1 MMSEEELRQEM
12 RQYIRYITG
21 RKPSEHA
28 LQLFVRANEQPT
40 FILDHEEENQLRQIL
55 PHPILIP
62 LIDCATGLFL
72 PNHFLRKRMTLA
84 FAIIETDTA
93 YVDLFMPRPFRIYG
107 FAQLAFRGTTA
118 VFKAIIGRL
127 VLWKIA

>member
-1 MMSEEELRQEM
+1 MMREEELRQEM
-12 RQYIRYITG
+12 KQYIRYITG
-21 RKPSEHA
+21 RTATEHSLQQFSKANLQPSFA
-28 LQLFVRANEQPT
+28 LNP
-40 FILDHEEENQLRQIL
+40 EEEYQLRQVL
-55 PHPILIP
+55 PYPILIP

-118 VFKAIIGRL
+118 VFKAIIGRI